1 MGNKIYRDYF
11 NIDPKYYA
19 AVTADLIKN
28 GEVKWTSFYPHDTF
42 VKLLEK
48 THIMLSGKDSRSL
61 WVEGAYGTGKSH
73 AALTVKSMLEARDD
87 EIRAYFKD
95 YGLRDDLCQQL
106 ITDKSNGRLITI
118 HRIGSA
124 SIRSDQD
131 LILALQDSIT
141 AALQEHGITNRGEAS
156 LKESALRWLE
166 DKEANRVYF
175 DSLIQEDKYMWDF
188 GGKHVDE
195 VISVLKNSKDEGAVS
210 KMMRNILKVAEDN
223 GITALRLDIPAMCDW
238 IKSII
243 DENDISAILFVWD
256 EFTEYFQNNQ
266 NALTGFQTLAEIS
279 ESHPFYFLIV
289 THESSSLIQDK
300 DMRKKILNR
309 FVGDVTVRIEM
320 PENMAFRLMAQA
332 MKTTDDPVLLP
343 EWIEYKGDLNG
354 ELTSVRNTI
363 IASAKKH
370 STMGQK
376 TVISDAELQSIVPI
390 HPYAALLLKH
400 MSVAFN
406 SNARSMFDF
415 IISNDM
421 TEAKGFKWFINE
433 YGPLDST
440 NLLTIDMLWDF
451 FIGKDQNGLNDDV
464 RVILDSFGL
473 LKRVA

>member
-1 MGNKIYRDYF
+1 MSHKTYRDYF

-19 AVTADLIKN
+19 AVTEDLIKS
-28 GEVKWTSFYPHDTF
+28 GKVKWDAFYPHETF

-73 AALTVKSMLEARDD
+73 AALTVKSMLEASDE
-87 EIRAYFKD
+87 EIRAYFQE
-95 YGLRDDLCQQL
+95 YGLRNDLCQQL

-131 LILALQDSIT
+131 LILAIQDSIM
-141 AALQEHGITNRGEAS
+141 AALQVHGISNRGEAS
-156 LKESALRWLE
+156 LKESALRWFE
-166 DKEANRVYF
+166 EKEANQVYF

-195 VISVLKNSKDEGAVS
+195 VISVLKNSEDEIAVS
-210 KMMRNILKVAEDN
+210 KMMRSILTVAEDN
-223 GITALRLDIPAMCDW
+223 GITALRLDVLAMCKW

-256 EFTEYFQNNQ
+256 EFTEYFSNNQ
-266 NALTGFQTLAEIS
+266 NSLTGFQTLAEIS

-332 MKTTDDPVLLP
+332 MKTTGDAVLLP
-343 EWIEYKGDLNG
+343 EWMDYKGDLNN
-354 ELTSVRNTI
+354 ELTSVRNII
-363 IASAKKH
+363 IASAKNTQQWAKRPL
-370 STMGQK
+370 SPMK
-376 TVISDAELQSIVPI
+376 SYRPLC
-390 HPYAALLLKH
+390 
-400 MSVAFN
+400 
-406 SNARSMFDF
+406 RF
-415 IISNDM
+415 IP
-421 TEAKGFKWFINE
+421 T
-433 YGPLDST
+433 PLCS
-440 NLLTIDMLWDF
+440 
-451 FIGKDQNGLNDDV
+451 
-464 RVILDSFGL
+464 
-473 LKRVA
+473 